1 MPTISVPVDEI
12 VFVISEAF
20 QATGRKVRIIQIGDD
35 DLNLF
40 EAVIEPVVPAWESV
54 N

>member
-1 MPTISVPVDEI
+1 MLTMIVPVDEI

-20 QATGRKVRIIQIGDD
+20 QATGRKVQIIQIGDD

-40 EAVIEPVVPAWESV
+40 ALVIEPAVPARESV